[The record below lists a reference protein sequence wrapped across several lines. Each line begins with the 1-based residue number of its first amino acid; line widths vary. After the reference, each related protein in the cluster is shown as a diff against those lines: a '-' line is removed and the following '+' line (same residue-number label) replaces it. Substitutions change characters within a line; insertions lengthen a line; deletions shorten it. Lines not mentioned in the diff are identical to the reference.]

1 MNEFYNQNRG
11 HVRSYCFSARI
22 IGWMLL
28 VVPSIIFT
36 TRLLGPMSFGRWRWI
51 YTFLFSI
58 KFIKLFMLQ
67 AVFSFPNFL
76 LPGLLLVGAAQ
87 FIRYLYDDG
96 YQPRWLLRHG
106 TTILYTC
113 AIIVLAVY
121 IGGLVQ
127 RFNYITGIDAIDFS
141 RLSSD
146 GLLSALPIIGI
157 ILILIGTGQALRR
170 IMPVIEES
178 KTLRKLGTTTGLGLQ
193 KTVTDPSRGN

>member
-1 MNEFYNQNRG
+1 
-11 HVRSYCFSARI
+11 
-22 IGWMLL
+22 MLL

-36 TRLLGPMSFGRWRWI
+36 TRFLDPISSSWRGI
-51 YTFLFSI
+51 YTILFSR
-58 KFIKLFMLQ
+58 
-67 AVFSFPNFL
+67 
-76 LPGLLLVGAAQ
+76 Q

-96 YQPRWLLRHG
+96 YQSRWLLRHG

-127 RFNYITGIDAIDFS
+127 RFNYITGIDAVDFS

-146 GLLSALPIIGI
+146 SLLSALPTIGI
-157 ILILIGTGQALRR
+157 VLILIGTGQALRR

-193 KTVTDPSRGN
+193 KTVTDPSREK